1 MRGYRGLPRGA
12 PSCRLQTHRHH
23 ANAGPSGGGRPRAL
37 CQRIFS
43 VFADGQLPDFEA
55 LFHPEAV
62 NREASTQP
70 SACRARGP
78 AAFYVTGL
86 WLRSALTDMHWDI
99 HE

>member
-1 MRGYRGLPRGA
+1 MPPAELTGTTPTQDPVA
-12 PSCRLQTHRHH
+12 
-23 ANAGPSGGGRPRAL
+23 AADPRAL

-70 SACRARGP
+70 SACRGRGRP
-78 AAFYVTGL
+78 RSTRPVCGCAAPLPTCTGTST
-86 WLRSALTDMHWDI
+86 R
-99 HE
+99 